1 MPIFAKRIVRAF
13 TLTGSEQLLGGFW
26 FLISLFWSSIISLGY
41 LSFLN
46 RHNKVTSTY
55 LWEGVL
61 LLLLIAS
68 LINRLPVRLPQMFRE
83 QTILATA
90 LYLSGY
96 LFKRMKI
103 DFKGYYACLL
113 IIPAISAFF
122 LQLDMHTDG
131 WRVFAIYSISMCG
144 TLGIVSLSSILSKWK
159 LASTLSYVGCNTLY
173 ILVFHFLAFKGVS
186 AIYLF
191 ANELP
196 IEKLSHFSV
205 LPEVPSYMWLIYSV
219 VGIIVPLIIT
229 SVPKRA
235 NT

>member
-1 MPIFAKRIVRAF
+1 
-13 TLTGSEQLLGGFW
+13 
-26 FLISLFWSSIISLGY
+26 
-41 LSFLN
+41 
-46 RHNKVTSTY
+46 
-55 LWEGVL
+55 
-61 LLLLIAS
+61 
-68 LINRLPVRLPQMFRE
+68 
-83 QTILATA
+83 
-90 LYLSGY
+90 
-96 LFKRMKI
+96 
-103 DFKGYYACLL
+103 
-113 IIPAISAFF
+113 
-122 LQLDMHTDG
+122 MHTDG

-196 IEKLSHFSV
+196 IEKLSHFPV

-229 SVPKRA
+229 SIPKRA